1 MFPLRAII
9 ALVVPQPAH
18 TGRPVRP
25 GHGATLDR
33 NWTVP
38 HRLSDCAYEDA
49 AQPGR
54 TGLRPDIRMAR
65 DIARQAEKSLRH
77 TEAWTDVSQDGT
89 STRSVLVRHGTQR
102 KQVDCCSRVFLSERK
117 HEGSPYDGYYLSS
130 SSPTH
135 RLRALVIALA
145 NQPIPFR
152 AEIVWLDG
160 SLL

>member
-1 MFPLRAII
+1 MWRQDHVDTHNKIGLPEIFPCSLEISRFYII
-9 ALVVPQPAH
+9 HSDDILF
-18 TGRPVRP
+18 
-25 GHGATLDR
+25 DR
-33 NWTVP
+33 
-38 HRLSDCAYEDA
+38 AYEDA

-77 TEAWTDVSQDGT
+77 TEAGTDVSQDGT

-102 KQVDCCSRVFLSERK
+102 KQVDCCSRVFLSEQK
-117 HEGSPYDGYYLSS
+117 HEGSPSDGYYLSS

-135 RLRALVIALA
+135 RLRAPVIALA
-145 NQPIPFR
+145 TQPIPFR
-152 AEIVWLDG
+152 AEIVWLDC